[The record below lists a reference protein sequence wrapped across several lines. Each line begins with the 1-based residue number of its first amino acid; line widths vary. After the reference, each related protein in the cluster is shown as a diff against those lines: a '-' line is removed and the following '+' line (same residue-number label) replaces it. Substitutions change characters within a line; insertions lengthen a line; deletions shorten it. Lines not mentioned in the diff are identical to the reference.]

1 MLCATSMPLATQGQE
16 LLIAP
21 VLSIKQDRELAVTPN
36 ACLRSSQR
44 STTATIELRG
54 SRAVLLQCKESLEGR
69 DLTHGTKS
77 AVILS
82 LHYVDNDSPVQ
93 MVRRHQYADQINCIP
108 QTGGHKDAASTFE
121 SARIVLHSDTPEST
135 LEECRVQFARFG
147 STSHVIGADPN
158 QCALRIMI
166 RFATNVTSKGHQ
178 NRLFFWRAE
187 VRLTH
192 GEAVNNMSCLSHPF
206 SYKVK
211 FDALSNQPAAAIVA
225 VAQTAEQTA
234 VEQPSL
240 CEMVCDGR
248 PGDLLILTGKHL
260 SSGLNCRITFDSGE
274 QILLERSGCG
284 SSNCFTTRL
293 PSHMLAQ
300 PARICVLGNGVAS
313 NELAFGP
320 AIPAHPMLYQPAPA
334 VPQLSAFIPPT
345 KAALQQETTP
355 KALAQKK
362 RQQARTQRQ
371 AKPYGARPAATEPAA
386 TEQPPNSST
395 GAGMLS
401 RNCSWDAEMWSF
413 ALSLGDRTDTLSPG
427 SVVLPFSRTASEE
440 LLSWGNISIA

>member
-54 SRAVLLQCKESLEGR
+54 SRAALLQCKESLEGR
-69 DLTHGTKS
+69 DLTHGTMA

-82 LHYVDNDSPVQ
+82 LHYVDNGSPVQ

-121 SARIVLHSDTPEST
+121 SGRIVLHPDTPEPT

-147 STSHVIGADPN
+147 STSNVIGDSN
-158 QCALRIMI
+158 QSALRVMI

-187 VRLTH
+187 VRVTH
-192 GEAVNNMSCLSHPF
+192 GEAVNSMSCTSHPF
-206 SYKVK
+206 NYKVK
-211 FDALSNQPAAAIVA
+211 FDALSNQPAAAAIVA
-225 VAQTAEQTA
+225 VEQKA
-234 VEQPSL
+234 VAPTL
-240 CEMVCDGR
+240 CEVVCDGR
-248 PGDLLILTGKHL
+248 PGDLLIITGKHL
-260 SSGLNCRITFDSGE
+260 SSGLKCKITFDSGQ

-293 PSHMLAQ
+293 PSHMPAQ

-313 NELAFGP
+313 NELACGP
-320 AIPAHPMLYQPAPA
+320 AVPAHPMLYQPAPA
-334 VPQLSAFIPPT
+334 VPQPSAFIPPT
-345 KAALQQETTP
+345 EAALQQETAP

-395 GAGMLS
+395 SAGMLS
-401 RNCSWDAEMWSF
+401 RNCSWDAEMWSL

-427 SVVLPFSRTASEE
+427 SVVLPFSHTASEE